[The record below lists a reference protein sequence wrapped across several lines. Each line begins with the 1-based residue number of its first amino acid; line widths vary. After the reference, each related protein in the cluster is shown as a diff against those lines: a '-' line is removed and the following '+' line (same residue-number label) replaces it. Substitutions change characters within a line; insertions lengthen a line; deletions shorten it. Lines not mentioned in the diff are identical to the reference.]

1 MRNGEE
7 TKEELFENELN
18 VHLLLHELFHIDV
31 NIARK
36 HHESQIELY
45 IKFDSCK
52 LLAFL
57 RKTESYDHQRAAEF
71 CGKRGKF
78 KE

>member
-1 MRNGEE
+1 MRSGEE
-7 TKEELFENELN
+7 TKEELFENEFN

-31 NIARK
+31 DIARK

-57 RKTESYDHQRAAEF
+57 RRTESYDHLQAAVL
-71 CGKRGKF
+71 CGKKGMF